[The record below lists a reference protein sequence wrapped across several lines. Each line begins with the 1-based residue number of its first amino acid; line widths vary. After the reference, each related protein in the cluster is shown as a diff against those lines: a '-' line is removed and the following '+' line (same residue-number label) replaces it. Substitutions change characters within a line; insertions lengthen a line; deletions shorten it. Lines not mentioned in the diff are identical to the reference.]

1 MNPLQLIKP
10 YLWGGAVLIILA
22 LLLSIFWLR
31 DSLQD
36 AKKDAEKEGAAK
48 IQAVQTISSIQ
59 KNAAADKKLL
69 QDYQHVKTEIQTVDK
84 VVIKEVIKYRDV
96 VTTRFVIPSEFV
108 RAYNTSTESVHI
120 ENPAPGTYDS
130 TTTLR
135 KIVNDADLLQVVTAN
150 NRICVKQAAQLTSLQ
165 VWASQF

>member
-108 RAYNTSTESVHI
+108 RAYNTST
-120 ENPAPGTYDS
+120 
-130 TTTLR
+130 
-135 KIVNDADLLQVVTAN
+135 
-150 NRICVKQAAQLTSLQ
+150 
-165 VWASQF
+165 